1 MPNRKNRIPKKG
13 DHVTAVGQKG
23 AFVVYSIDSSIY
35 TVELK
40 QIGEEF
46 ALTTI
51 PWEALTFLDEL
62 EAPTPP

>member
-1 MPNRKNRIPKKG
+1 MMRSKNRFPKRG
-13 DHVTAVGQKG
+13 DRVAALGHSG
-23 AFVVYSIDSSIY
+23 AFIVYSIDSSIH

-62 EAPTPP
+62 DAPTPP